1 VTAVTSA
8 RDKQEKKHNSSARTK
23 LPNTVLVV
31 PTLLVHYDSTNAHRT
46 LRIHIASD
54 Q

>member
-8 RDKQEKKHNSSARTK
+8 RDNGDKKHGEGARTK

-46 LRIHIASD
+46 LRIHIFRE

>member
-1 VTAVTSA
+1 MTAVTSA
-8 RDKQEKKHNSSARTK
+8 RDKREKKHSEGARTK

-46 LRIHIASD
+46 LRIHIASEE
-54 Q
+54 